1 MIVEKDVAIPVNDG
15 HVLRGNLYRPR
26 TDQPVP
32 VVMTQGVYGKDVHFA
47 DGYTAQWEKLHKL
60 HPDIFAGSSGQYL
73 RWELVDPERWVPQG
87 FAVLAVDARGTG
99 KSPGFLDPMS
109 PREIQDYHDAIEWAG
124 SQPWCN
130 GRVGLLGISYL
141 AHTQW
146 RVAALRP
153 RHLAAIVPWEGFVD
167 PYRDRTHHGGM
178 LSNTFTTNW
187 LERQV
192 LVNQHG
198 NGETRHRDRA
208 TGQPTTGTPLSP
220 ELLAANRVDYGGTI
234 LRHTLDDAYY
244 AERRPDLSR
253 IEVPLLS
260 SGNWGGPG
268 VHLRGNVEGFV
279 QAGSRQKWLSMH
291 IGTHFESFYLPDGV
305 AMQMRFMDRFLKG
318 LDNGWDSEKRVQVV
332 VRRVEG
338 AGSRAD
344 DEWPLSGTRW
354 TTLHLDAAALALGD
368 EPADATAKTFEA
380 LGPGLDFAT
389 PAFDRET
396 EFTGPLAARLTIA
409 SSTSDADLFLTL
421 RLMDPRGAEVI
432 FAGAHEPTPVARGWL
447 RASHRATDPDKSLPW
462 RPWHRHSARDPLVPG
477 EAVTLDIEIWP
488 TSIVVPKGY
497 RLVLTVAGRDYE
509 IPGTP
514 GRILHNHPADRD
526 PATYGGTTT
535 ILTGPGRENW
545 LLLPRIDD

>member
-15 HVLRGNLYRPR
+15 QVLRGNLYRPR
-26 TDQPVP
+26 IGQPVP

-47 DGYTAQWEKLHKL
+47 DGYSAQWDKLHKL
-60 HPDIFAGSSGQYL
+60 HPDIFAYSSGQFL

-87 FAVLAVDARGTG
+87 YAVLAVDARGTG

-109 PREIQDYHDAIEWAG
+109 PREIQDYHDAIDWVG

-153 RHLAAIVPWEGFVD
+153 KHLAAIVPWEGFVD

-198 NGETRHRDRA
+198 NGATRHRDRT
-208 TGQPTTGTPLSP
+208 TGQPTTGTALSA
-220 ELLAANRVDYGGTI
+220 EMLAANRIDYGGTI

-244 AERRPDLSR
+244 AERRPSLER
-253 IEVPLLS
+253 IQVPLLS

-279 QAGSRQKWLSMH
+279 QAGSAQKWLSMH
-291 IGTHFESFYLPDGV
+291 VGTHFESFYLPEGV

-318 LDNGWDSEKRVQVV
+318 MNNGWDAEKRVQIA
-332 VRRVEG
+332 VRRVDG
-338 AGSRAD
+338 AGFRAD
-344 DEWPLSGTRW
+344 DSWPLSGTRW
-354 TTLHLDAAALALGD
+354 ATLHLDAASLEMGD
-368 EPADATAKTFEA
+368 APQDSAARSFAASGT
-380 LGPGLDFAT
+380 GLDFST
-389 PAFDRET
+389 PPFAVET
-396 EFTGPLAARLTIA
+396 EFSGPLAARLTMA
-409 SSTSDADLFLTL
+409 STTSELDVFLTL
-421 RLMDPRGAEVI
+421 RLIDPRGEDVV
-432 FAGAHEPTPVARGWL
+432 FSGAHEPAPVARGWL
-447 RASHRATDPDKSLPW
+447 RASHRALDAGKSLPW
-462 RPWHRHSARDPLVPG
+462 RPWHTHAAREPLVPH

-488 TSIVVPKGY
+488 TSIVVPTGY
-497 RLVLTVAGRDYE
+497 RLVLTIAGQDFE
-509 IPGTP
+509 FPGTP
-514 GRILHNHPADRD
+514 GRILHNHPQDRD
-526 PATYGGTTT
+526 AVLCGGTTT
-535 ILTGPGRENW
+535 ILTGEGRENW